1 MVKISFYTQATEFL
15 VLSFRSENR
24 PQMKNQY
31 TCRYSYINFRS
42 GPMENK
48 KNEHFLSQKI
58 PAIQHIVGL
67 CSASSTHYHFQF
79 GLKNLFTSRARA
91 FQSHQPSTAS
101 CCSEIKQCCYYFW
114 LKSLI
119 SITTHCV
126 YVLIN
131 TEYFF
136 KLI

>member
-79 GLKNLFTSRARA
+79 GLKNLFTSV
-91 FQSHQPSTAS
+91 STCIS
-101 CCSEIKQCCYYFW
+101 ITSTIHCFSCSEIKVRPVLATHLYLEVTHTHTLN
-114 LKSLI
+114 LKAA
-119 SITTHCV
+119 HNCV
-126 YVLIN
+126 
-131 TEYFF
+131 
-136 KLI
+136 